1 MAISW
6 IGCAPGNFRQ
16 GRPTGFRPEA
26 VVIHIM
32 DGPMSAA
39 DSHFDDPKA
48 KVSAHYGIGRD
59 GEIHQYVKET
69 DTAFHAGIIVNP
81 SWPLLKPGVNPNFY
95 TIGIEHEGLGNV
107 QYPWPDKQLGASVA
121 LVTDIAKRWSIALNA
136 NNIVMHRQIRAN
148 KSCPGIHFD
157 KADYLQ
163 RLAGAAAAAPLAATQ
178 LATAANLKLL
188 VDANLRRSPRTDA
201 AIVKVLAAGET
212 FTASQ
217 IVPDGEVVHDNP
229 VWYGDGHGEFLWA
242 GTTDNPQGAGL
253 T

>member
-16 GRPTGFRPEA
+16 GRPAGFRPEA

-39 DSHFDDPKA
+39 DSHFNDPKA

-81 SWPLLKPGVNPNFY
+81 IWPLLKPGVNPNFY

-107 QYPWPDKQLGASVA
+107 QYP
-121 LVTDIAKRWSIALNA
+121 
-136 NNIVMHRQIRAN
+136 
-148 KSCPGIHFD
+148 
-157 KADYLQ
+157 
-163 RLAGAAAAAPLAATQ
+163 
-178 LATAANLKLL
+178 
-188 VDANLRRSPRTDA
+188 
-201 AIVKVLAAGET
+201 
-212 FTASQ
+212 
-217 IVPDGEVVHDNP
+217 
-229 VWYGDGHGEFLWA
+229 
-242 GTTDNPQGAGL
+242 
-253 T
+253 